1 MNLSL
6 LIYLYCIWNYRK
18 TIYFPMIS
26 KGIKLV
32 RSNSLNIRSEISRR
46 SLKMHNSWR
55 QIFMKNTK
63 LLKLL
68 KLFQTV
74 IDKAWHLI
82 VQMCIF
88 QAVIRKVVF
97 SECLLKSFSSWFTIT
112 FLQKNPTAQHG
123 NTTVRGAII
132 IESFYPYH
140 NTLPFISTFQSFF
153 NPPVDSQ

>member
-88 QAVIRKVVF
+88 QAVIRKAVF
-97 SECLLKSFSSWFTIT
+97 SECLLKSFCSWFAII
-112 FLQKNPTAQHG
+112 FLQKTQQ
-123 NTTVRGAII
+123 
-132 IESFYPYH
+132 H
-140 NTLPFISTFQSFF
+140 NTAILRSVVPSLLSPSILTTTLCLSSLPSKAFLIRR
-153 NPPVDSQ
+153 

>member
-1 MNLSL
+1 
-6 LIYLYCIWNYRK
+6 
-18 TIYFPMIS
+18 MIS
-26 KGIKLV
+26 KGIMLS

-68 KLFQTV
+68 KSFQTV

-88 QAVIRKVVF
+88 QAVIRKAVF
-97 SECLLKSFSSWFTIT
+97 SECVLKSFSSWFTIT

>member
-55 QIFMKNTK
+55 QIFIKNNKTPQIAQI
-63 LLKLL
+63 
-68 KLFQTV
+68 FQTV
-74 IDKAWHLI
+74 IDKAWYLI

-88 QAVIRKVVF
+88 QAVIRKAVF
-97 SECLLKSFSSWFTIT
+97 SECLLKSFCSWFAII
-112 FLQKNPTAQHG
+112 FLQKTQQ
-123 NTTVRGAII
+123 
-132 IESFYPYH
+132 H
-140 NTLPFISTFQSFF
+140 NTAILRSVVPSLLSPSILTTTLCLSSLPSKAFLIRR
-153 NPPVDSQ
+153 